1 MNRLQA
7 LMLVILLTGITMRA
21 WSENILGMGLRLL
34 HVLGV
39 MLPNETD
46 LSELLA
52 KKEQEWKE
60 LQQRQILALQQNLK
74 GALKNLQEE
83 KDKFNRLKN
92 DFTHNLKVLGERD
105 RELERYEVM
114 YSRIK
119 VLENA
124 KQSEISDLKIQIEKL
139 QQEIQREKKKYDDLQ
154 SHYQR
159 RVKEH
164 QLDLERVN
172 SSKNGDVD
180 RLRGEYENV
189 KRQLERKI
197 EKVQGDLSLQRQELS
212 LEFDCEMKKREHEFR
227 LRLDEMSTVVLSH
240 ELKAKLLTKEL
251 EVMREMELKGAE
263 TIQETEST
271 NQRLQE
277 ALKLKEFEMK
287 ELSAVKDARIKE
299 LEEKLQ
305 SMQHQMKK
313 QEETF
318 QRKHVQL
325 DRLAREKESALESM
339 KEAHAEHARRLEKQ
353 VKELQMCVETLQAE
367 QQRAQCRQ
375 KATLTERDSTIDKLK
390 DDVATLK
397 NGWDS
402 YVTQVS
408 KDTVTKD
415 LQIQALQEEEQKIKA
430 EMAKYQKDI
439 ERYQQQLACSLE
451 RERILEQARVQ
462 VELDWQKRCEK
473 AEKKQYQKSE
483 ELIENL
489 SKAKEQLEADMK
501 EKERRLSELQ
511 LLVSTLSWERDQ
523 TLKMASKYPGE
534 QTLGAV
540 PDFASK
546 EIHKLQEQNSE
557 LREVIGQMRK
567 EMESLCQQISPPH
580 PERTESPSR
589 NTTENV
595 ATADYVKSLE
605 VEIQDLKQKNRLME
619 EKFQE
624 ALLPKDNPERPST
637 AKPVS
642 PDNIYI
648 QNHISSLNETIGAL
662 KADKVASS
670 AAYKKLEARAAHLES
685 MVTELTQKV
694 QQKQVEVSQLQF
706 QLNSETRHNQATI
719 SSLRQ
724 RQSELEMQLTEAR
737 KEAEEFFKGNLT
749 QNLETVGLGKEV
761 SALKLELASQRVPVV
776 LSETAMVKELR
787 EEILTLR
794 QQLAVLSCPDGGPAN
809 PYILRNKLKEAV
821 KKISQ
826 LSLEKQQL
834 IDMGNRLRA
843 ELAAAAGGNA
853 PKDSIPSVIK
863 MPPTKLQAAET
874 QNRLSALEGLQY
886 QLTSQELQ
894 FAQYQKPHSL
904 SAMDQSTTGV
914 KNKRNQYST
923 SEEPKPT
930 WKENMSPS
938 PHGRLMNSS
947 EASWIQG
954 DSSSQE
960 VWKILDMG
968 SSPSLISSQ
977 EDAPQ
982 VTTTRSH
989 PGLRNQN
996 TKHSS
1001 LRKGSEKP
1009 SQSLN
1014 TRQTKGRGSHNTPK
1028 IRNYNIRD

>member
-375 KATLTERDSTIDKLK
+375 KATLTERDSTIDK
-390 DDVATLK
+390 
-397 NGWDS
+397 
-402 YVTQVS
+402 
-408 KDTVTKD
+408 
-415 LQIQALQEEEQKIKA
+415 
-430 EMAKYQKDI
+430 
-439 ERYQQQLACSLE
+439 YQQQLACSLE

-914 KNKRNQYST
+914 KNKRNQESSVASAAMQYST